1 MMKSVCLGET
11 IPIRLFLSA
20 YELTPTMYDIA
31 KKFSVRYYLK
41 LVVVDEEDRRY
52 FKEEVLNL
60 TSKQIFLKF
69 CFIGEIQQL
78 KKDSLISIS
87 FS

>member
-41 LVVVDEEDRRY
+41 LVVVDEKNRRY
-52 FKEEVLNL
+52 SKEEVLSSMNKL
-60 TSKQIFLKF
+60 LLLETSNK
-69 CFIGEIQQL
+69 
-78 KKDSLISIS
+78 
-87 FS
+87 